1 MYKLTIE
8 QETGYLHAIVTGT
21 NGEDTVRGYMAEL
34 IRECVSRNC
43 LRVLI
48 EERLDGPRLGTLP
61 VLEMVSQESKHLRG
75 KLRTIAFVDVHAPAD
90 NLMQFAADI
99 AVNRGVP
106 LAVFASVSEAK
117 AWLRTR

>member
-1 MYKLTIE
+1 VYKLTIA

-21 NGEDTVRGYMAEL
+21 NSEDTVRGYMAE
-34 IRECVSRNC
+34 IVRECVSRNC

-48 EERLDGPRLGTLP
+48 EEHLEGPRLGTLA
-61 VLEMVSQESKHLRG
+61 VFQLVSQGSERLRG
-75 KLRTIAFVDVHAPAD
+75 KLRAIAYVDANAAD
-90 NLMQFAADI
+90 NLMQFASDI

-117 AWLRTR
+117 AWLSKG